1 MLGGVEP
8 ASPPPMP
15 PGVRTTRRRG
25 RTSPAKVAALRDLG
39 PRWMLP
45 AEGPWNRAALEVAF
59 GQGGPLLVDVG
70 VGDGRATRAWAADHP
85 DARVLALELHR
96 PGIAALLAAL
106 DDEGP
111 PNVRVAEADALAVLG
126 ALEPGS
132 VTAVRLLFP
141 DPWPKRRHVK
151 RRMVDRAFVGRVA
164 ELLVP
169 DGELHVATD
178 WDDYAEHVRTTVATE
193 RRLAPAPE
201 GGRPPRPVTAYEA
214 RGQRAG
220 RTITDLRYRRRG

>member
-1 MLGGVEP
+1 
-8 ASPPPMP
+8 MP

-45 AEGPWNRAALEVAF
+45 AEGPWHREALGAAF
-59 GQGGPLLVDVG
+59 GGDGPLLVDVG
-70 VGDGRATRAWAADHP
+70 VGDGRATRAWATEHP
-85 DARVLALELHR
+85 EARVLALELHR

-106 DDEGP
+106 EEGGP
-111 PNVRVAEADALAVLG
+111 PNVRVVEADALAVLG
-126 ALEPGS
+126 ALDAGA
-132 VTAVRLLFP
+132 VDAVRLLFP

-169 DGELHVATD
+169 GGELHVATD

-193 RRLAPAPE
+193 QRLAPEPE
-201 GGRPPRPVTAYEA
+201 AARPPRPVTAYEA

-220 RTITDLRYRRRG
+220 RTITDLRYRRLS